1 MTGLGASGCSP
12 GIPST
17 YSGGCFSWAGP
28 PTRSASSRGCWFE
41 RIRSEES
48 LRLLRPRACSVRN
61 PWPSQEA
68 LRRGCAGSSASTASG
83 GVPSAVE
90 RCIPG
95 NALRTTLQKAPPVP
109 LNLEGPS
116 SWSQPKMCYNAGTT
130 IIMERPAW
138 TYTALAAIVTF
149 VFWGSVTFV
158 DKLAA
163 SRIGARM
170 AIWCS
175 LGPTPLA
182 VVYGLIAPRLENLV
196 QADRIGIRLGL
207 LGGAVASVG
216 EIAFRALLARSEAR
230 PPYR

>member
-1 MTGLGASGCSP
+1 MTGLGASGCSR

-17 YSGGCFSWAGP
+17 YSGGCFSWAGL
-28 PTRSASSRGCWFE
+28 PTGSASSRGCWFE

-68 LRRGCAGSSASTASG
+68 LRRGCVGSSASTASG

-109 LNLEGPS
+109 FDLEGLS
-116 SWSQPKMCYNAGTT
+116 SLSQRKLCYNAGTT
-130 IIMERPAW
+130 IIIERPAW
-138 TYTALAAIVTF
+138 TYTAPAAIVTF
-149 VFWGSVTFV
+149 VSWGSATLV

-163 SRIGARM
+163 SRIGAQAASRH
-170 AIWCS
+170 S
-175 LGPTPLA
+175 LGFAPL
-182 VVYGLIAPRLENLV
+182 VVVHGLIAYKLEN
-196 QADRIGIRLGL
+196 
-207 LGGAVASVG
+207 
-216 EIAFRALLARSEAR
+216 
-230 PPYR
+230 